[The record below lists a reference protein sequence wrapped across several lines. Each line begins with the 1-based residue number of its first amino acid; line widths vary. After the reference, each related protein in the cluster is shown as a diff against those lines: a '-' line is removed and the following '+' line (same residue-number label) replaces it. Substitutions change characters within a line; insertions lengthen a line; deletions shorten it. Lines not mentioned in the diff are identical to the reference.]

1 MTHDE
6 LIHSAP
12 GEPASPA
19 RRRLLKG
26 LAASAGA
33 GLLATAGARART
45 RSLENATA
53 GLAPDDPGDEAF
65 WGQVKAEFAL
75 KPGLLMFNAANLCPS
90 PRLVTDTVVRLTRDL
105 DADPSFQNREKFAAT
120 REASRA
126 ALAGFLG
133 ADGREIALT
142 RNTSEGNNTVVTGLD
157 LGPGDEVLLWDQ
169 NHESN
174 GTAWA
179 VQAERL
185 GFALRWVT
193 TPAAPSRPADLIAP
207 FAAALSGKTRL
218 LAFSHVSNLS
228 GVALPAAELC
238 ALAREAD
245 ALSLIDGAQT
255 LGILP
260 VNLHALGCDF
270 YAASNHKWLMGP
282 RETGVL
288 YVRADRIGGLWPT
301 RVTHGWEQ
309 EKSDG
314 ARRFES
320 LGQRDDARVAAVADA
335 IAFHHTVGK
344 ARIEQRIRTLAAR
357 LKKTLGG
364 AIPGVEFVTPLAPE
378 LSAGIVIVTV
388 HGVGAEAA
396 AARLYADHGVACAV
410 FGDDT
415 TANIRLCPHVYT
427 TAADVDRVT
436 GAIAGLV

>member
-1 MTHDE
+1 MTHGE

-12 GEPASPA
+12 GAPANPA

-26 LAASAGA
+26 LAAGAGA
-33 GLLATAGARART
+33 GLLATAGARAR
-45 RSLENATA
+45 SLPFENTTA
-53 GLAPDDPGDEAF
+53 GLAPDDPGDETF
-65 WGQVKAEFAL
+65 WAQVKAEFAL

-90 PRLVTDTVVRLTRDL
+90 PRLVTDEVVRLTRDL
-105 DADPSFQNREKFAAT
+105 DADASFQNREKYTGT
-120 REASRA
+120 REASRT

-133 ADGREIALT
+133 ADAREIALT
-142 RNTSEGNNTVVTGLD
+142 RNTSEGNNTVVTGLE
-157 LGPGDEVLLWDQ
+157 LGPGDEVVLWDQ

-174 GTAWA
+174 GAAWA
-179 VQAERL
+179 LQAERL

-193 TPAAPSRPADLIAP
+193 TPAAPTGPAELIAP

-238 ALAREAD
+238 ALARQAE

-255 LGILP
+255 LGVLP
-260 VNLHALGCDF
+260 VNLHDLGCDF

-288 YVRADRIGGLWPT
+288 YVRADRIEGLWPT

-320 LGQRDDARVAAVADA
+320 LGQRDDARVAAVGDA
-335 IAFHHTVGK
+335 IAFHHKLGK
-344 ARIEQRIRTLAAR
+344 ARVEQRIRALAAR
-357 LKKTLGG
+357 LKKALGDL
-364 AIPGVEFVTPLAPE
+364 IPGAAFVTPPAPE

-396 AARLYADHGVACAV
+396 AARLYAGHGVACAT

-415 TANIRLCPHVYT
+415 TANVRLCPHVYT
-427 TAADVDRVT
+427 TAADVDQVA
-436 GAIAGLV
+436 GAVASLI